1 MRVGLGGGE
10 AEVVAGGA
18 DDIPF
23 NFFRPV
29 LHLPWMRACSR
40 GHGRRGGAEGGGGQG
55 HAHRRAA
62 AGGRLQPAGSTPK
75 KATAP
80 PRRFPRSRRLP
91 RLPGRRRPPQCPR
104 EQAGAAASGRRR
116 GWSRGGG
123 RRLRGC
129 AHRRAAAGG
138 RPQPAA
144 RLGMAMATRNP
155 STRRVLPD
163 KKTSME

>member
-23 NFFRPV
+23 NFFQPV

-75 KATAP
+75 KATRPSSPVPEEQAAVEAAGEAAP
-80 PRRFPRSRRLP
+80 ASTPEGASGGRGQREAPRVEQ
-91 RLPGRRRPPQCPR
+91 RRRRTTSRVRSPT
-104 EQAGAAASGRRR
+104 S
-116 GWSRGGG
+116 SRG
-123 RRLRGC
+123 R
-129 AHRRAAAGG
+129 
-138 RPQPAA
+138 
-144 RLGMAMATRNP
+144 
-155 STRRVLPD
+155 
-163 KKTSME
+163 

>member
-23 NFFRPV
+23 NFFQPV

-75 KATAP
+75 KATHPSP
-80 PRRFPRSRRLP
+80 PIPEEQAAAEAVGEAARASTPEEQRGPRP
-91 RLPGRRRPPQCPR
+91 AGGAEGEAGGRRRTSRTRSPT
-104 EQAGAAASGRRR
+104 S
-116 GWSRGGG
+116 SRG
-123 RRLRGC
+123 R
-129 AHRRAAAGG
+129 
-138 RPQPAA
+138 
-144 RLGMAMATRNP
+144 
-155 STRRVLPD
+155 
-163 KKTSME
+163 